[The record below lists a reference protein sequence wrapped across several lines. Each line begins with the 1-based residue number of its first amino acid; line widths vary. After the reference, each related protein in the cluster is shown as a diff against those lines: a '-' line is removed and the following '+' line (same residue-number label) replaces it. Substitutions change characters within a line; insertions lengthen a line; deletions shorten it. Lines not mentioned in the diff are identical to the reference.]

1 MKKNYYL
8 CLVLVICALAFSGC
22 GKKEA
27 ADNNQPAAND
37 NGTVQKE
44 DSGDGE
50 EEITA
55 SSLALLGRGKALH
68 CTFSFEDKESN
79 SKQSGD
85 FYVDGKNKK
94 FRTEA
99 EITATG
105 EGMKNMQVKTIS
117 DGAYVYTWN
126 SLNDKAGFKMKIT
139 EEKNDSEP
147 GQTQDL
153 NQEIKFRCRS
163 WKVDNSMFE
172 LPSGVQFT
180 DMDAMMKQVSTPAAG
195 GGIDLCA
202 ICSQIPDTS
211 QKSECQKTNCK

>member
-1 MKKNYYL
+1 MKRNYYL
-8 CLVLVICALAFSGC
+8 CLVLVVCALVFSGC

-27 ADNNQPAAND
+27 ANNNQPAAND
-37 NGTVQKE
+37 NGVVQNE

-68 CTFSFEDKESN
+68 CTFSFEDKES
-79 SKQSGD
+79 KQSGD

-99 EITATG
+99 EITAVG

-139 EEKNDSEP
+139 EEKSDSEP

-180 DMDAMMKQVSTPAAG
+180 DMDAMIKQVSTPAAS

-202 ICSQIPDTS
+202 ICSQIPDAS